1 MHLLYILNK
10 NQMLLCA
17 VLFRGHESNCYKSE
31 ILCIFGQECPNS
43 CSDLFQSGKI
53 SAETQTFY

>member
-1 MHLLYILNK
+1 
-10 NQMLLCA
+10 MLLCA